1 MTVRTVGTAPEWSSF
16 LVVSDSALE
25 EAMSALQRDA
35 IDAAA
40 DYARFARRLRG
51 APNEELQD
59 VCRRL
64 SDAMSFIAMEIGVT
78 RRALVRE
85 VRR

>member
-1 MTVRTVGTAPEWSSF
+1 MTASGLGTAPEWSTF
-16 LVVSDSALE
+16 LDVSNSALE

-40 DYARFARRLRG
+40 DYARFARRVKD
-51 APNEELQD
+51 APNEGLQD

-64 SDAMSFIAMEIGVT
+64 SEAMSLMVVEIGVT

-85 VRR
+85 VGR

>member
-1 MTVRTVGTAPEWSSF
+1 MTVRGLGAAPEWSAF
-16 LVVSDSALE
+16 LDVSNSALQ

-40 DYARFARRLRG
+40 DYARFARRVKD

-59 VCRRL
+59 VCRRIF
-64 SDAMSFIAMEIGVT
+64 DAMSLVVVEIGVT

>member
-1 MTVRTVGTAPEWSSF
+1 MTARGLGTAPEWRTF
-16 LVVSDSALE
+16 LDVSNSALE

-40 DYARFARRLRG
+40 DYARFARRVKD
-51 APNEELQD
+51 APNEGLQD

-64 SDAMSFIAMEIGVT
+64 SEAMSLMVVEIGVT

-85 VRR
+85 VGR

>member
-1 MTVRTVGTAPEWSSF
+1 MTVRDLGTAPEWSSF
-16 LVVSDSALE
+16 LDVSNSALE
-25 EAMSALQRDA
+25 EAMTALQRDA

-40 DYARFARRLRG
+40 DYARFARRVRG

-64 SDAMSFIAMEIGVT
+64 SDAMSFMVMEIGVT
-78 RRALVRE
+78 RRALLRE

>member
-1 MTVRTVGTAPEWSSF
+1 
-16 LVVSDSALE
+16 
-25 EAMSALQRDA
+25 MSALQRDA

-40 DYARFARRLRG
+40 DYARFARRVKD

-59 VCRRL
+59 VCRRIF
-64 SDAMSFIAMEIGVT
+64 DAMSLVVVEIGVT